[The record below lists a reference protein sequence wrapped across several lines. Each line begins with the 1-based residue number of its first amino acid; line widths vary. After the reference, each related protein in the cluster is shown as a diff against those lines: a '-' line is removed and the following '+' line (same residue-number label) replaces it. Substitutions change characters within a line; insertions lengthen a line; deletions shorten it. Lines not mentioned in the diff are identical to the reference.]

1 MRNSYSKQ
9 LSDLMRWLDNTN
21 QFLKNGMSYSALP
34 QEANQI
40 TNLICSVANSIRSEY
55 PFYANELPRIS
66 CILFLS
72 NMYSGISL
80 NTTAFGELYIICKH
94 LENEPVDVQWW
105 TNIHHRIVKIS
116 KDLFVQGF
124 YAAAAEKAVKEV
136 EVRLREK
143 FSELKP
149 GTGVP
154 AKTTDIIGALLS
166 ENGAFHFCDTSTVSG
181 KDYRKGIQQLFE
193 GTISA
198 YRNPSAHANLDIDRR
213 SAMEQIVLAS
223 QLMYVLDSKQ

>member
-1 MRNSYSKQ
+1 MKSSYSTQ
-9 LSDLMRWLDNTN
+9 LSELIRWLNNTN
-21 QFLKNGMSYSALP
+21 QFLTTGMPYSALT

-55 PFYANELPRIS
+55 PFYANELPRIAY
-66 CILFLS
+66 ILFIP
-72 NMYSGISL
+72 NVYGGNSL
-80 NTTAFGELYIICKH
+80 NPSAFGEVFIICKH

-105 TNIHHRIVKIS
+105 TNIHRRIIGIS
-116 KDLFVQGF
+116 KELFVQGF

-154 AKTTDIIGALLS
+154 AKTNDIIGALLS

-181 KDYRKGIQQLFE
+181 RDYRRGIQQLFE

-198 YRNPSAHANLDIDRR
+198 
-213 SAMEQIVLAS
+213 
-223 QLMYVLDSKQ
+223 

>member
-21 QFLKNGMSYSALP
+21 NYLQTGMPFSIIS
-34 QEANQI
+34 QDANR
-40 TNLICSVANSIRSEY
+40 IRSLVAFVASAVNNEY

-66 CILFLS
+66 GILFLS
-72 NMYSGISL
+72 KMYGGISL

-105 TNIHHRIVKIS
+105 SNIHQRIIGIS
-116 KDLFVQGF
+116 KELFAQGF

-149 GTGVP
+149 GTGMP
-154 AKTTDIIGALLS
+154 ANTSDIIGALLS

-181 KDYRKGIQQLFE
+181 KDYRRGIQRLFE
-193 GTISA
+193 GTIAA

-223 QLMYVLDSKQ
+223 QLMYVLDSK

>member
-1 MRNSYSKQ
+1 MKSSYSTQ
-9 LSDLMRWLDNTN
+9 LSELIRWLNNTN
-21 QFLKNGMSYSALP
+21 QFLTTGMPYSALT
-34 QEANQI
+34 QEAKQI

-55 PFYANELPRIS
+55 PFYANELPRIAY
-66 CILFLS
+66 ILFIP
-72 NMYSGISL
+72 NVYGGNSL
-80 NTTAFGELYIICKH
+80 NPSAFGEVFIICKH

-105 TNIHHRIVKIS
+105 TNIHRRIIGIS
-116 KDLFVQGF
+116 KELFVQGF

-154 AKTTDIIGALLS
+154 AKTNDIIGALLS

-181 KDYRKGIQQLFE
+181 KDYRRGIQQLFE

-223 QLMYVLDSKQ
+223 QLMYVLDSK